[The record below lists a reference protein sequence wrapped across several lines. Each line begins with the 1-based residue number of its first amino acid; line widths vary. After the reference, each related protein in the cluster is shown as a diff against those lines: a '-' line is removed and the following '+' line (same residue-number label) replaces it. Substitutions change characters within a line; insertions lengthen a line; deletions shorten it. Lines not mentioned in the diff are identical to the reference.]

1 MKDAAQPSLHAH
13 PHDAPGSH
21 PVQARVKPTAVPSS
35 EWTAVKSTSPLRP
48 TRQPGSVLS
57 VCLWDNG
64 HRIST
69 LAGDNVQTVEPWK
82 PPKTWEGLDSALL
95 NRILDDIEAG
105 CPGGTS
111 RYSTAA
117 SAEDRAAGRVVVKHA
132 PDKAEKQ
139 AREIIATWVKS
150 GTLFLKEYTDTAARK
165 QYQGLWVNP
174 NLRPS

>member
-1 MKDAAQPSLHAH
+1 MKDAARLVYTLNPMTTEEAEQFNLSEADRRSLIRMDSGKVNIAPPSHEATWFRLI
-13 PHDAPGSH
+13 G
-21 PVQARVKPTAVPSS
+21 VP
-35 EWTAVKSTSPLRP
+35 L
-48 TRQPGSVLS
+48 
-57 VCLWDNG
+57 DNG
-64 HRIST
+64 QGIY
-69 LAGDNVQTVEPWK
+69 LAGDNVQTVERWH

-117 SAEDRAAGRVVVKHA
+117 SAKDRAAWRVVVKHA
-132 PDKAEKQ
+132 PDKTEKQ
-139 AREIIATWVKS
+139 AREVIATWVKS

-165 QYQGLWVNP
+165 QFQGLCVNP